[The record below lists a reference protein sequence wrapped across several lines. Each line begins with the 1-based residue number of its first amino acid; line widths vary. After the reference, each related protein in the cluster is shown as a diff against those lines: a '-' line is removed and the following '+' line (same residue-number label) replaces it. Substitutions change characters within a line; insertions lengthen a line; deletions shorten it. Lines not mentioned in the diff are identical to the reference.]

1 MIYKYLCIQAASGN
15 AELNRI
21 KRNLLQKKLVGICFF
36 MKSYEFY
43 F

>member
-21 KRNLLQKKLVGICFF
+21 KRNQLQKKIVNIRCF

>member
-1 MIYKYLCIQAASGN
+1 MIYNLLFIQAASGN
-15 AELNRI
+15 TELNRI
-21 KRNLLQKKLVGICFF
+21 ERNLLQKKLVGICFF